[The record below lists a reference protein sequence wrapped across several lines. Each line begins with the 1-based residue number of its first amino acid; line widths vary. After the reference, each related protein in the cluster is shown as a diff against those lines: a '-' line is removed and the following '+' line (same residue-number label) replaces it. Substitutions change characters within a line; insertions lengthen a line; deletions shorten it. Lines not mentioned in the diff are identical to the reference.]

1 VGLNR
6 VIKHRLK
13 QNQIQYLVDSHQQQ
27 MKSGLT
33 ADQVKFTTSLPV
45 LRDVLVAGV
54 VSVYEIMTGLFG
66 RELVQ
71 KVCLFHLLLHYSDI
85 SLQSWARC
93 QVKGWDLSAECL
105 TSSQA
110 QTALVDYLRT
120 HSALHE
126 EIKDRMGVIHGLDE
140 IGSA

>member
-1 VGLNR
+1 
-6 VIKHRLK
+6 
-13 QNQIQYLVDSHQQQ
+13 

-93 QVKGWDLSAECL
+93 LLQSTFSHTASICSLSCVALISCGEYIL
-105 TSSQA
+105 TTGITVCTLSDPLLSPFSSCN
-110 QTALVDYLRT
+110 
-120 HSALHE
+120 
-126 EIKDRMGVIHGLDE
+126 
-140 IGSA
+140 